1 VRSNCSIRG
10 SAAALDP
17 PKYPAIYFAEPFRI
31 FFPLGL
37 FLGGIGVALWPLYV
51 WHAIEFYPA
60 QAHVRLMIEGLM
72 GSFIIGFLGT
82 AGPRLLDALP
92 LSARETSALFAL
104 QILSAFLHLSQR
116 QTAGDIVFLTLLLL
130 FAGMMAKRVGA
141 RTDLPPPPF
150 VLVLFGLLNAIAG
163 IFLITAAKSRTNGA
177 FANQLGNLMLNEGFV
192 LFPILG
198 VGAFF
203 FPKLLGGAKP
213 EPSDLRI
220 ATALWIKRA
229 LIAALTA
236 LVIWSSFV
244 LEALG
249 WMRTAALVR
258 GITTLTYFITQGRVL
273 EKPSGPPFL
282 ANCFRLGALLLTAGL
297 LLPAALPGY
306 RLANLHLTFIG
317 GFSIIL
323 FTVST
328 RVIIGH
334 AGQSHLFRKRLRFL
348 VAALA
353 LLVVAMV
360 ARVGADF
367 IPQARDSH
375 LVYAAL
381 IWLLAATV
389 WFVALGPKLSLSDE

>member
-1 VRSNCSIRG
+1 MTTNYSIPRST
-10 SAAALDP
+10 AALDLRKP
-17 PKYPAIYFAEPFRI
+17 SAIYFAEPFRI

-37 FLGGIGVALWPLYV
+37 FLGATGVALWPLFV
-51 WHAIEFYPA
+51 WHVVEFYPA

-82 AGPRLLDALP
+82 AGPRLLDASP
-92 LSARETSALFAL
+92 LSVKETSALLGL
-104 QILSAFLHLSQR
+104 QIVSAFLHVAQR

-130 FAGMMAKRVGA
+130 FLGMMVERAGA
-141 RTDLPPPPF
+141 RSELPPPQF
-150 VLVLFGLLNAIAG
+150 VLVLFGFLNAVVG
-163 IFLITAAKSRTNGA
+163 IFLMTAAKSLTNGS
-177 FANQLGNLMLNEGFV
+177 FANQLGSVMLNEGFV

-203 FPKLLGGAKP
+203 FSKLLGGTKP

-220 ATALWIKRA
+220 AKALWIKRA
-229 LIAALTA
+229 VIAALTA
-236 LVIWSSFV
+236 LVIWISFV

-249 WMRTAALVR
+249 WTRTAALVR
-258 GITTLTYFITQGRVL
+258 GITTLIYFVSQGHLL

-282 ANCFRLGALLLTAGL
+282 AQCFRLGALLLVTGL
-297 LLPAALPGY
+297 FLPVALPGY
-306 RLANLHLTFIG
+306 RVASLHLTFIG
-317 GFSIIL
+317 GFSVIL

-348 VAALA
+348 VAALT
-353 LLVVAMV
+353 LLVIAMI

-367 IPQARDSH
+367 IPPARNSH

-389 WFVALGPKLSLSDE
+389 WLVALGPKLFMSEE